1 MFFLSFSE
9 IIIVVLES
17 TATELYQILTS
28 ICDPKVKLDLVT
40 IPDADMGTADSLRHI
55 RDKIKVK
62 NRCFA
67 INPYRESNDK
77 DMVAMLDDLHCNN
90 RSYCSEE
97 SFVILL
103 QHGDNDVT

>member
-77 DMVAMLDDLHCNN
+77 DMAAILDELTIEAN
-90 RSYCSEE
+90 EE
-97 SFVILL
+97 SFVIAL
-103 QHGDNDVT
+103 QHGSTRCY